1 MKKFILITSL
11 ISTSLFALNLNT
23 ASMQELEKIKG
34 IGPQK
39 AKAIIDY
46 RKTHKIKSADDL
58 KNIKGFDEN
67 TIANVKN
74 NVMTKKHLSKIQNK
88 KEAFKNKIDTKK
100 ENLKNKK
107 ESLKNK
113 KAAMKEK
120 LNSKKENKNSFK
132 NKLKNKKLKAAAKK
146 KALKNKKAAYKN
158 KINNIKNKK
167 TNLKNKIK
175 LNKKSFKK

>member
-88 KEAFKNKIDTKK
+88 KEAFKNKID
-100 ENLKNKK
+100 N
-107 ESLKNK
+107 LKNK

>member
-1 MKKFILITSL
+1 MKKIFITASI
-11 ISTSLFALNLNT
+11 ISSSLFALNLNT
-23 ASMQELEKIKG
+23 ASVQELEKIKG
-34 IGPQK
+34 IGPKK
-39 AKAIIDY
+39 AKAIIEY
-46 RKTHKIKSADDL
+46 RKTHKIKNADEL

-88 KEAFKNKIDTKK
+88 KEAFKNKIDNKK

-146 KALKNKKAAYKN
+146 KTLKNKKTGIITKR
-158 KINNIKNKK
+158 KTKK
-167 TNLKNKIK
+167 FN
-175 LNKKSFKK
+175 